1 MKKALFSLMGIMFT
15 LFAIA
20 CGETVETKGGGGTA
34 QVTIAGQTFD
44 VRNVTLSYAFGED
57 GYFRVEGDDAAHPDQ
72 DCLPG
77 LESGVK
83 LYGDLP
89 ATITSLSDLK
99 DRELPIEFTG
109 DGDDANLCF
118 TGSNGLLGV
127 DAGMLRFTA
136 VDGDKTSFSFSGD
149 FIVYDGKGG
158 ESAAIPASGSGTA
171 RALTD

>member
-1 MKKALFSLMGIMFT
+1 MKKALFALMGIMFT

-20 CGETVETKGGGGTA
+20 CGKTAETKGGGGTA
-34 QVTIAGQTFD
+34 QVTIAGQTFE
-44 VRNVTLSYAFGED
+44 VSNVTLSYAFGED

-77 LESGVK
+77 LQSGVK
-83 LYGDLP
+83 LYGELP
-89 ATITSLSDLK
+89 ATITSLGDLK
-99 DRELPIEFTG
+99 GSALPIEFTG

-118 TGSNGLLGV
+118 VGSNGLLGV
-127 DAGMLRFTA
+127 DAGILRFTA
-136 VDGDKTSFSFSGD
+136 IDGDKTSFSFSGD

>member
-1 MKKALFSLMGIMFT
+1 MKKALFSLIGILFT
-15 LFAIA
+15 LLAIA
-20 CGETVETKGGGGTA
+20 CGETVDTKGGGGTA
-34 QVTIAGQTFD
+34 HVTIAGQTFD
-44 VRNVTLSYAFGED
+44 VSNVTLSYDFGED
-57 GYFRVEGDDAAHPDQ
+57 GYFRVEGADAAHPDQ

-83 LYGDLP
+83 LYGELP
-89 ATITSLSDLK
+89 ATITTLSDLK
-99 DRELPIEFTG
+99 GRELPIEFTG

-118 TGSNGLLGV
+118 VGSNGLLGV

-136 VDGDKTSFSFSGD
+136 VDGENTSFSFSGD

-158 ESAAIPASGSGTA
+158 ESTAIPASGSGTA